1 MGYIYMLRNKVNNK
15 MYIGQTQQEDIKR
28 RWQAYE
34 KIKKNSMGTV
44 LFRALTKHTPE
55 NFEFKIICICFN
67 EDCNKYEI
75 EYIKKYNTT
84 LPNGYNMQT
93 GGKNPEVTFRKKIV
107 LSNEVREAMKKRFQD
122 GAHPNFG
129 KQISDEQKKKLSE
142 KLKGRKVNFDRTI
155 NRTINKNKSYTVE
168 KYDENKNLI
177 ETFDSLSAAA
187 KTINT
192 GYTIIKKYSN
202 RDILY
207 RGFYWKCT
215 EDSTSRTLN
224 NLQLEQEKN
233 KKKVNQYDLQMN
245 FIASYDSISA
255 ASRAIGCS
263 ITTISRCASEDE
275 KYKMYKT
282 HKGFIWKHQWPSG

>member
-1 MGYIYMLRNKVNNK
+1 MLRNKVNNK

-129 KQISDEQKKKLSE
+129 KPITDEQKKKLSE
-142 KLKGRKVNFDRTI
+142 KLKGRKINFDRTI
-155 NRTINKNKSYTVE
+155 NRYNIYTVE

-177 ETFDSLSAAA
+177 ETFSSLSAAA
-187 KTINT
+187 RTINT
-192 GYTIIKKYSN
+192 GCTIIKKYSN

-207 RGFYWKCT
+207 RGFYWKYT
-215 EDSTSRTLN
+215 EEEIRTN
-224 NLQLEQEKN
+224 LEQSKQLKLGHCAL

-245 FIASYDSISA
+245 FISSYDSISEA
-255 ASRAIGCS
+255 ARAVGGS
-263 ITTISRCASEDE
+263 ITTLSRCASEDD
-275 KYKMYKT
+275 KYKNCKT
-282 HKGFIWKHQWPSG
+282 HKGFIWKHQ

>member
-1 MGYIYMLRNKVNNK
+1 
-15 MYIGQTQQEDIKR
+15 MYIGQTKQEDIKR
-28 RWQAYE
+28 RWHAYE

-44 LFRALTKHTPE
+44 LFRALTKHGLE

-93 GGKNPEVTFRKKIV
+93 GEKNPEVTFRKKIV
-107 LSNEVREAMKKRFQD
+107 LSNEVVEAMKKRFSGQNN
-122 GAHPNFG
+122 ANFG
-129 KQISDEQKKKLSE
+129 KQMSDEQKKKIGE
-142 KLKGRKVNFDRTI
+142 KLKGRKITYDKTIDR
-155 NRTINKNKSYTVE
+155 NKSYIVE

-177 ETFDSLSAAA
+177 ETFNSFNLAA

-192 GYTIIKKYSN
+192 GSSTIKKHSN
-202 RDILY
+202 KEYMY
-207 RGFYWKCT
+207 RGFYWKYT
-215 EDSTSRTLN
+215 EGILN
-224 NLQLEQEKN
+224 KYSEQSEYLKLGHEKN

-255 ASRAIGCS
+255 ASRAVGGCIS
-263 ITTISRCASEDE
+263 TISRCVSEQE
-275 KYKMYKT
+275 KYKNCKT
-282 HKGFIWKHQWPSG
+282 HKGFIWKFA

>member
-15 MYIGQTQQEDIKR
+15 MYIGQSQREDIKN
-28 RWQAYE
+28 RWRAYE
-34 KIKKNSMGTV
+34 KTVKNSMGTV
-44 LFRALTKHTPE
+44 LFRALTKHGLE

-75 EYIKKYNTT
+75 EYIKKYNTL

-93 GGKNPEVTFRKKIV
+93 GGNTMPVDFRKKYT
-107 LSNEVREAMKKRFQD
+107 LKDEVKNKMKIRFL
-122 GAHPNFG
+122 GENNPNFG
-129 KQISDEQKKKLSE
+129 KTLSDDQKKKISE
-142 KLKGRKVNFDRTI
+142 KLKGRKITRDETVNR
-155 NRTINKNKSYTVE
+155 NKSYTVE

-177 ETFDSLSAAA
+177 ETFDSFTSAA

-192 GYTIIKKYSN
+192 SPSVIKKYSN
-202 RDILY
+202 KDLMY
-207 RGFYWKCT
+207 RGFYWKYT
-215 EDSTSRTLN
+215 EDTSNRHLN

-255 ASRAIGCS
+255 ASRAVGGCIS
-263 ITTISRCASEDE
+263 TISRCADE
-275 KYKMYKT
+275 REQFKKHKT
-282 HKGFIWKHQWPSG
+282 HKGFIWKHQ